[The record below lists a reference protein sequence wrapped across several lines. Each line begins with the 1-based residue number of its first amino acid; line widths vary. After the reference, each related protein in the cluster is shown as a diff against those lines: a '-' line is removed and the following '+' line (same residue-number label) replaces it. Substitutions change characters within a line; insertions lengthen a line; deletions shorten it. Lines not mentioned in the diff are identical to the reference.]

1 MRNAFAA
8 RATLAI
14 GLAALLATLAIP
26 VRAQGLIVIDDR
38 PGGRIPHPRPDR
50 IRPQPI
56 ALEASKVEARID
68 GRVATVTLH
77 QTFFNPNPRALEG
90 TYLLPL
96 PTDASIGQFR
106 LTSGGKTFAGELL
119 DRERARTIY
128 EGIVARQRDPA
139 LLEFLEC
146 GLFKARVFPIPANG
160 RVTLTVGFES
170 ILERDGGLTRFALPL
185 SRGRAAA
192 ARLAVTIELV
202 GGPLETVY
210 SPSHPVDVH
219 RGDATTRV
227 TYEDRGRR
235 PAGRD
240 FLLYFASAADR
251 FGVHVLTHTAPGEP
265 GFFLAVISPKRMRDR
280 RAEPKDIVLV
290 LDTSGS
296 MKGEKIRQAKEAA
309 RYCLRGLD
317 PRDRF
322 NVIGFSTD
330 ARPFRPSVVAATP
343 DNVAAGLA
351 FVDRQEALG
360 GTNIHRALI
369 TATEG
374 LDDAE
379 RVGITIFLTDGL
391 PTVDVVDK
399 EKILAA
405 VRKRNRERNRIFAFG
420 VGTDVNTHLI
430 DRLAE
435 EHRGSRTY
443 VGPGENLE
451 VKLSAFYE
459 KVRYPVLSDLAL
471 DLGGAGALDLQP
483 RRLPDLFSGSQLL
496 VLGRFTSPGR
506 HAIRL
511 SGRSG
516 GEARTW
522 TFEADFA
529 ANPKRNDYLPR
540 LWAMRKVGYLLDQIR
555 LHGSRAELVDS
566 VVALGKRYGVVT
578 PYTSFLVTEDD
589 LALPPGAPEATVRR
603 LLRDRANREHE
614 AKAAADAALRPQSGG
629 AATRLSTATKR
640 LRGAGVAAPSA
651 EAFDAPGEPGKKGVR
666 REAYRR
672 AGGITFVRLGD
683 MWVDV
688 RYDAESM
695 AKRVERVEAFSD
707 AYFALLRKEPGLARA
722 LAVAPR
728 CIVVVGNRVIR
739 VDPAVT
745 NGK

>member
-8 RATLAI
+8 RVSLAT
-14 GLAALLATLAIP
+14 GFVALLAATFASP
-26 VRAQGLIVIDDR
+26 SSSQGLILIDDR
-38 PGGRIPHPRPDR
+38 PGGRIPHHPRR

-56 ALEASKVEARID
+56 ALESSRVEARID
-68 GRVATVTLH
+68 GRVASVTLH

-90 TYLLPL
+90 TYVLPL
-96 PTDASIGQFR
+96 PTGASVGAFR
-106 LTSGGKTFAGELL
+106 LTSGGKTLDGELL

-192 ARLAVTIELV
+192 ARFAVAIELV

-210 SPSHPVDVH
+210 SPSHPVDVR
-219 RGDATTRV
+219 RGDTTTRV
-227 TYEDRGRR
+227 THEGRGRR

-251 FGVHVLTHTAPGEP
+251 FGVHVLTHTVPGEP
-265 GFFLAVISPKRMRDR
+265 GFFLAVISPKRTRDR

-330 ARPFRPSVVAATP
+330 ARPFRSSLVIATP
-343 DNVAAGLA
+343 ENVAAGLA
-351 FVDRQEALG
+351 FVDGQEALG

-374 LDDAE
+374 LDDAA

-459 KVRYPVLSDLAL
+459 KVRYPVLSDVRL
-471 DLGGAGALDLQP
+471 DLSAAGALDLQP
-483 RRLPDLFSGSQLL
+483 RRMPDLFSGSQLL
-496 VLGRFTSPGR
+496 VLGRFTQPGR
-506 HAIRL
+506 HAVRL
-511 SGRSG
+511 GGRSG
-516 GEARTW
+516 GEERTW

-529 ANPKRNDYLPR
+529 SNDTRNDYLPR
-540 LWAMRKVGYLLDQIR
+540 LWATRKVGYLLDQIR
-555 LHGSRAELVDS
+555 LNGSRPELVDS

-589 LALPPGAPEATVRR
+589 RPLPPGAPEATVRR
-603 LLRDRANREHE
+603 LLRDRADRERK
-614 AKAAADAALRPQSGG
+614 AKDAAEAALRPQTGD
-629 AATRLSTATKR
+629 AATRLSAATKR
-640 LRGAGVAAPSA
+640 LRGAAAAPST
-651 EAFDAPGEPGKKGVR
+651 EAFDAPGRGGGGKR

-672 AGGITFVRLGD
+672 AGGVTFVRLGD
-683 MWVDV
+683 LWVDV

-695 AKRVERVEAFSD
+695 AKRLERVEAFSD
-707 AYFALLRKEPGLARA
+707 AYFALLRAQPALAKA

-728 CIVVVGNRVIR
+728 CIVVVGERAIR
-739 VDPAVT
+739 IDPAET
-745 NGK
+745 ADTK